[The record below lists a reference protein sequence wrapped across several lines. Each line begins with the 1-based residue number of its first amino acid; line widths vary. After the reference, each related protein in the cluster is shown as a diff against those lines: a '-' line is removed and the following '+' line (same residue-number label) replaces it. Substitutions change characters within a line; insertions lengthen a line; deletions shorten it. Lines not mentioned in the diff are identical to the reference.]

1 MSALEQE
8 QNRTKAAKKAMLEAL
23 YKNLGIV
30 SKAAEV
36 AGIGRGSHYR
46 WMEEDEEYKREVESV
61 PDYVL
66 DFVEDKL
73 HSLIK
78 DQDTT
83 ATIFYLKTKGK
94 KRGYIERSEL
104 DMSGQVGVN
113 INQIVDDGCEPL
125 P

>member
-1 MSALEQE
+1 MSSNDIE

-30 SKAAEV
+30 SKAAEI
-36 AGIGRGSHYR
+36 AGIARGSHYR
-46 WMEEDEEYKREVESV
+46 WMEEDEEYRREVESV

-104 DMSGQVGVN
+104 DMSGQIGVN

-125 P
+125 

>member
-30 SKAAEV
+30 SKSAEI

-46 WMEEDEEYKREVESV
+46 WMEEDEVYRREVESV

-125 P
+125 

>member
-1 MSALEQE
+1 
-8 QNRTKAAKKAMLEAL
+8 MLDAL

-46 WMEEDEEYKREVESV
+46 WMEEDEEYRREVESV

-73 HSLIK
+73 HNLIK

-104 DMSGQVGVN
+104 DMSGNVGVN
-113 INQIVDDGCEPL
+113 INQVPDDGCEPL
-125 P
+125 

>member
-8 QNRTKAAKKAMLEAL
+8 QNRTKASKKAMLDAL

-46 WMEEDEEYKREVESV
+46 WMEEDEEYRREVESV

-104 DMSGQVGVN
+104 DMSGNVGVN
-113 INQIVDDGCEPL
+113 INQVPDDGCEPL
-125 P
+125 

>member
-1 MSALEQE
+1 MSSLEQE

-46 WMEEDEEYKREVESV
+46 WMEEDEEYRREVESV